1 MAKGQQR
8 SNREAKKP
16 KATKKPPPAVGAK
29 PYQLPVKATPGK
41 EGSK

>member
-16 KATKKPPPAVGAK
+16 KQPKKVEVAPSNITPSRAPGATGAK
-29 PYQLPVKATPGK
+29 KK
-41 EGSK
+41 